1 MDVGFLS
8 AVRVGMRPTCIM
20 EDRASLSAS
29 ALRLVHGTELSNG
42 VEDLLIS
49 VATYDSIITYKVES

>member
-20 EDRASLSAS
+20 EDRASLSVS
-29 ALRLVHGTELSNG
+29 ALCLVHSTELSNG
-42 VEDLLIS
+42 VEDMVIS
-49 VATYDSIITYKVES
+49 VAT

>member
-1 MDVGFLS
+1 MAVGFLS

-29 ALRLVHGTELSNG
+29 ALCLVLGTKLSNG
-42 VEDLLIS
+42 VEDMVIS
-49 VATYDSIITYKVES
+49 VAT